1 MFLCSYVLDLM
12 ENVQYFGIATRCKY
26 IVRNKCNWIN
36 DLKQASKAKQTKTNA
51 ISFFIYNLCNI
62 EPVESI

>member
-36 DLKQASKAKQTKTNA
+36 DLKQASKQASKTKQTKNQC
-51 ISFFIYNLCNI
+51 Y
-62 EPVESI
+62 